1 MGEVFVM
8 LRYITQRVLYMILT
22 LLIIATITFFLMK
35 LLPGSPFN
43 NQDKLTE
50 TQRYALNEK
59 YGLND
64 PVPVQYINYITKLAQ
79 GDLGYTFQF
88 DGRTVNS
95 LIVNGMGPS
104 ATVGFEALLFG
115 TIVGLL
121 LGIMAALKHNTFL
134 DYGAMVIAVFGIA
147 IPSFVFAGLLQY
159 YVGVKLQWLPVAFWN
174 GPEYHILPAFSLSV
188 GVIATVAR
196 FMRTEMLEILGTD
209 YILMARSK
217 GVSKASVIFKH
228 SVRNSLIPI
237 VTILGP
243 MAIGLIT
250 GSLVIENIFAIP
262 GIGEQFVKAIQVN
275 DYPVIMGTTLFFS
288 FLIVA
293 IILVVDILY
302 GIIDPRI
309 RVAGGKS

>member
-1 MGEVFVM
+1 LGEVFVM
-8 LRYITQRVLYMILT
+8 LRYITQRILYMILT

-217 GVSKASVIFKH
+217 GVSKSAVIFKH
-228 SVRNSLIPI
+228 CVRNSLIPI

-293 IILVVDILY
+293 IILIVDILY

>member
-8 LRYITQRVLYMILT
+8 LRYITQRILYMILT

-237 VTILGP
+237 ITILGP

-275 DYPVIMGTTLFFS
+275 DYPVIMGTTIFYS

-293 IILVVDILY
+293 IILIVDILY

>member
-1 MGEVFVM
+1 M
-8 LRYITQRVLYMILT
+8 LRYITQRILYMLLT

-217 GVSKASVIFKH
+217 GVSKSSVIFKH

-275 DYPVIMGTTLFFS
+275 DYPVIMGTTIFYS

-293 IILVVDILY
+293 IILIVDILY

>member
-1 MGEVFVM
+1 M

-217 GVSKASVIFKH
+217 GVSKSAVIFKH
-228 SVRNSLIPI
+228 CVRNSLIPI

>member
-1 MGEVFVM
+1 M
-8 LRYITQRVLYMILT
+8 LRYITQRVLYMLLT

-134 DYGAMVIAVFGIA
+134 DYGAMVVAVFGIA

-217 GVSKASVIFKH
+217 GVSKSSVIFKH

-275 DYPVIMGTTLFFS
+275 DYPVIMGTTIFYS

>member
-8 LRYITQRVLYMILT
+8 LRYITQRVLYMFLT
-22 LLIIATITFFLMK
+22 MLIIATITFFLMK

-64 PVPVQYINYITKLAQ
+64 PVPVQYINYLGKLAQ

-104 ATVGFEALLFG
+104 ATVGFEALVFG
-115 TIVGLL
+115 TLVGLL
-121 LGIMAALKHNTFL
+121 LGIIAALRHNTFL
-134 DYGAMVIAVFGIA
+134 DYGAMIIAVLGIA

-159 YVGVKLQWLPVAFWN
+159 FVGVKLQWLPVAFWN

-217 GVSKASVIFKH
+217 GVSRKAVIFKH
-228 SVRNSLIPI
+228 CVRNSLIPI
-237 VTILGP
+237 ITILGP
-243 MAIGLIT
+243 MAMALIT
-250 GSLVIENIFAIP
+250 GSLVIENIFSIP
-262 GIGEQFVKAIQVN
+262 GIGEQFVKAITVN

-288 FLIVA
+288 FLIVV

>member
-1 MGEVFVM
+1 M
-8 LRYITQRVLYMILT
+8 LRYITQRILYMLLT
-22 LLIIATITFFLMK
+22 LLVIATITFFLMK

-121 LGIMAALKHNTFL
+121 LGILAALRHNTFL

-159 YVGVKLQWLPVAFWN
+159 YIGVKLEWLPVAFWN

-217 GVSKASVIFKH
+217 GVSKSSVIFKH

-275 DYPVIMGTTLFFS
+275 DYPVIMGTTIFYS

-293 IILVVDILY
+293 IILIVDILY

>member
-1 MGEVFVM
+1 M

-217 GVSKASVIFKH
+217 GVSKSAVIFKH
-228 SVRNSLIPI
+228 CVRNSLIPI

-293 IILVVDILY
+293 IILIVDILY

>member
-1 MGEVFVM
+1 M
-8 LRYITQRVLYMILT
+8 LRYITRRVFFMLLT
-22 LLIIATITFFLMK
+22 MLIIATITFFLMK

-43 NQDKLTE
+43 NQEKLTE
-50 TQRYALNEK
+50 AQRYALNEK

-64 PVPVQYINYITKLAQ
+64 PVPIQYINYLGRLAQ
-79 GDLGYTFQF
+79 GDLGYTFQY

-95 LIVNGMGPS
+95 MIANGIGPS
-104 ATVGFEALLFG
+104 ATVGVEALIFG
-115 TIVGLL
+115 TLVGLV
-121 LGIMAALKHNTFL
+121 LGIIAALRHNTFI
-134 DYGAMVIAVFGIA
+134 DYGAMIMAVFGIA

-159 YVGVKLQWLPVAFWN
+159 YVGVKLGWLPVAFWN
-174 GPEYHILPAFSLSV
+174 GPEYHIMPAFSLSV

-217 GVSKASVIFKH
+217 GVSKSAVIIKH
-228 SVRNSLIPI
+228 CVRNSLIPI
-237 VTILGP
+237 ITILGP
-243 MAIGLIT
+243 LSIALIT

-262 GIGEQFVKAIQVN
+262 GIGEQFVKSITLN
-275 DYPVIMGTTLFFS
+275 DYPVIMGTTLFYS
-288 FLIVA
+288 FLIII

>member
-1 MGEVFVM
+1 M
-8 LRYITQRVLYMILT
+8 LRYITQRILYMILT

-217 GVSKASVIFKH
+217 GVSKSSVIFKH

-293 IILVVDILY
+293 IILIVDILY

>member
-1 MGEVFVM
+1 M
-8 LRYITQRVLYMILT
+8 LRYITQRVLYMFLT
-22 LLIIATITFFLMK
+22 MLIIATITFFLMK

-64 PVPVQYINYITKLAQ
+64 PVPVQYINYLGKLAQ

-104 ATVGFEALLFG
+104 ATVGFEALVFG
-115 TIVGLL
+115 TLVGLL
-121 LGIMAALKHNTFL
+121 LGIIAALRHNTFL
-134 DYGAMVIAVFGIA
+134 DYGAMVIAVLGIA

-159 YVGVKLQWLPVAFWN
+159 FVGVKLQWLPVAFWN

-217 GVSKASVIFKH
+217 GVSRKAVIFKH
-228 SVRNSLIPI
+228 CVRNSLIPI
-237 VTILGP
+237 ITILGP
-243 MAIGLIT
+243 MAMALIT
-250 GSLVIENIFAIP
+250 GSLVIENIFSIP
-262 GIGEQFVKAIQVN
+262 GIGEQFVKAITVN

-288 FLIVA
+288 FLIVV

>member
-217 GVSKASVIFKH
+217 GVSKSAVIFKH
-228 SVRNSLIPI
+228 CVRNSLIPI

-293 IILVVDILY
+293 IILIVDILY

>member
-1 MGEVFVM
+1 M